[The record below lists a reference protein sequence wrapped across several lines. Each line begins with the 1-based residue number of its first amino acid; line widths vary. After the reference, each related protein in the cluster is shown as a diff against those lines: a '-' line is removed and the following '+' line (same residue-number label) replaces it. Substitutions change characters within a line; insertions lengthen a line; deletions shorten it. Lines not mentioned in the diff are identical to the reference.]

1 MSESLVPKVGGAGY
15 VVDEAG
21 ILGWCEVVKTIK
33 MLAQANRPP
42 RVHVLLRLQMVGCYR
57 F

>member
-1 MSESLVPKVGGAGY
+1 MSESLVPKVRGAGY
-15 VVDEAG
+15 VIDEAR

-42 RVHVLLRLQMVGCYR
+42 RVHVLV
-57 F
+57 